1 MTNEQRQRRRPRSEM
16 GSLKLPMKVYFA
28 LSCVCMAAAGAGA
41 RAETEAGPTITT
53 TTTTTSSPS
62 PGINAA
68 DELVLPMPPPEH
80 LPDKPYLPYSFNV
93 SGTSTPPIQLRSS
106 RPINTNGADVV
117 SCGQCCF
124 GPSPQTL
131 TTFLSTLP
139 PGSRYHDRLTAKNF
153 YSKAIDVGGVPV
165 VSSRDVS
172 DAALL
177 EAALTLAKLSAKQPH
192 LLQILREEEVHFAV
206 IGSREPL
213 TSIPAYE
220 VLENDANT
228 DWNAYRGLGATQ
240 WLPVS
245 SCAEENILCL
255 QGDRYRDENICIH
268 EVAHSLQGSGG
279 KLPTPRYV
287 DFGEDDLG
295 NFDLNERIRM
305 VYEMGK
311 DVLWSNTYAGTNHE
325 ELWAEGVQSFYSV
338 NYPHSSRAGD
348 GIHNDI
354 WRRELLEDYHPELTS
369 VIGKVFDPSVSFDC
383 PPTSL
388 DSCDCESIQQICR
401 LAGVGS
407 FDETNEPSGRQKTG
421 APTSGSALAKEPT
434 AAPSPV
440 QPDTTA
446 SENPTT
452 PSPTPDDELDL
463 GGSYGSSFDTEDNG
477 EEIIKS
483 GDASNAQR
491 AYLGISLH
499 AAVII
504 VSLL

>member
-1 MTNEQRQRRRPRSEM
+1 MMTNAHRQRRRPRSEM
-16 GSLKLPMKVYFA
+16 GSLKLSIKTHFA
-28 LSCVCMAAAGAGA
+28 LSCCVCMA
-41 RAETEAGPTITT
+41 TTI
-53 TTTTTSSPS
+53 

-68 DELVLPMPPPEH
+68 NEVVLPPPEH
-80 LPDKPYLPYSFNV
+80 LPEKPYLPYSFNV
-93 SGTSTPPIQLRSS
+93 NGTSMPPFRPRSS

-124 GPSPQTL
+124 GPTPQTL
-131 TTFLSTLP
+131 STFLSTLP
-139 PGSRYHDRLTAKNF
+139 PTSRYHDRLTAKNF

-172 DAALL
+172 DAALQ

-192 LLQILREEEVHFAV
+192 LLQILREEEVHVAV

-220 VLENDANT
+220 VLGLDENT
-228 DWNAYRGLGATQ
+228 DWNAYRGLGATR

-295 NFDLNERIRM
+295 NFDLNERIKM

-311 DVLWSNTYAGTNHE
+311 DFLWSNTYASTNYE

-338 NYPHSSRAGD
+338 NYPHATRVGD

-369 VIGKVFDPSVSFDC
+369 VISKVFEASVSFDC
-383 PPTSL
+383 PTTSL
-388 DSCDCESIQQICR
+388 EACDCESLQQICR

-407 FDETNEPSGRQKTG
+407 FNETDEPSGRQKTG
-421 APTSGSALAKEPT
+421 APTLSALSKEPT
-434 AAPSPV
+434 AAPSPM
-440 QPDTTA
+440 QPDTTTN
-446 SENPTT
+446 EKPNT
-452 PSPTPDDELDL
+452 PSPTPDEDLDL
-463 GGSYGSSFDTEDNG
+463 GDSSGDSFDTNGGGVDGNG
-477 EEIIKS
+477 EGIGS
-483 GDASNAQR
+483 GDANAR
-491 AYLGISLH
+491 PEYLFISLH
-499 AAVII
+499 FLYTAVII